1 MKLLLTVFMVTVT
14 LFLSVSL
21 YLLTERSLC
30 SSKKW
35 RAEVYRV
42 GAALKNQTAPY
53 TFCRGPRV
61 SWSFEGRLL

>member
-1 MKLLLTVFMVTVT
+1 MKLVLLLFMIAST

-21 YLLTERSLC
+21 YQLTERSLC

-42 GAALKNQTAPY
+42 GAALKNQSAPY
-53 TFCRGPRV
+53 TFCRGPEI
-61 SWSFEGRLL
+61 SWKFEGKLL